1 MDRLLYVAMNGASR
15 SLHTQSA
22 ISHNIANA
30 STPGFKAA
38 LVRANAAPV
47 AGEGLAT
54 RVNAAVGETSHD
66 SAQGRLRTTGRSLD
80 VALNQGHW
88 LAVQATDG
96 STAYTRSGDLN
107 LNELGQ
113 LMTASG
119 DLVLSTN
126 GAAIAIPPA
135 TNISIGADGAISII
149 PQGQG
154 SDAPAEIDQIQVV
167 AEPESGMERGLD
179 GLFRPAAQQAVAAA
193 TGNVLLSGA
202 LEESNVSV
210 ATALVDMIAQQ
221 RHFETQVKLMNKAD
235 ENAQRTSELMRL
247 R

>member
-38 LVRANAAPV
+38 LVRATAAPV
-47 AGEGLAT
+47 EGDGFAT
-54 RVNAAVGETSHD
+54 RVNAAVGDTTHD
-66 SAQGRLRTTGRSLD
+66 SAEGRLRTTGRSLD
-80 VALNQGHW
+80 VALRQGHW

-119 DLVLSTN
+119 ELVLGAG
-126 GAAIAIPPA
+126 GAAIAVPPA
-135 TNISIGADGAISII
+135 TNISIGADGSISIV
-149 PQGQG
+149 PQGQ
-154 SDAPAEIDQIQVV
+154 SSAALAEIDQLSVV
-167 AEPESGMERGLD
+167 SEPSGGMERGLD
-179 GLFRPAAQQAVAAA
+179 GLFRPVAQEAVTPSA
-193 TGNVLLSGA
+193 GSVLISGA